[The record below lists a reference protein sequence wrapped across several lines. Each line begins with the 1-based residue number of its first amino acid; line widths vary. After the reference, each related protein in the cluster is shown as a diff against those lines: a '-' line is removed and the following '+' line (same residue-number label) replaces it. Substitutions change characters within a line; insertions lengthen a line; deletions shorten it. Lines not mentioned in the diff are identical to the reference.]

1 MTAPALGERK
11 VKILQFIPDGFP
23 TFRPDVT
30 ALFGRYLFE
39 LGVGVDLVA
48 NPTDGKEAAQWPA
61 GRAYLS
67 KWSESRVRR
76 KLSSVAND
84 LRCVFRDF
92 GDWDI
97 IQVRDK
103 PLVGALCLLKAKL
116 TGRPFV
122 FWMSFPISESAI
134 RVAQTNRLRLGL
146 LRYLF
151 LMLQGAVSTA
161 VLYRFVIPLST
172 HVFVQS
178 DRMCEDLVAWGAKR
192 EKLTPVPM
200 GFDPERFRVQPQAEP
215 SQGGKRVVG
224 YLGACDRMRRIDFI
238 FDSFAKVLRNWPD
251 AQLLIVGDAQEEADK
266 AWLREM
272 ARSLG
277 IENNLVITGWLPPD
291 EAQALISQAEICL
304 ALMAPDPL
312 LDSTTPTKLVE
323 YLALGKPVVAN
334 DHPDHHVVTQATG
347 GGICTAFDATA
358 FAEAIEG
365 LLRDPAAARKMGEQ
379 GRRGIESLRSYPKIA
394 EMVYGKYKSILGLR

>member
-1 MTAPALGERK
+1 MTKPIPAERK
-11 VKILQFIPDGFP
+11 MKILQFIPDGFP

-48 NPTDGKEAAQWPA
+48 NPTDGKLPAQWPA
-61 GRAYLS
+61 GQVYLS
-67 KWSESRVRR
+67 EWGAGRVRR
-76 KLSSVAND
+76 KLYSIAND
-84 LRCVFRDF
+84 LRCMARNF

-103 PLVGALCLLKAKL
+103 PLIGALCLLKAKL
-116 TGRPFV
+116 AGRPFV

-151 LMLQGAVSTA
+151 LMLQGSLSTA
-161 VLYRFVIPLST
+161 VLYRIVIPFSS

-178 DRMCEDLVAWGAKR
+178 DRMRDDVISRGGKR
-192 EKLTPVPM
+192 ARLTPVPM
-200 GFDPERFRVQPQAEP
+200 GFDPERFHVVPRAEP
-215 SQGGKRVVG
+215 FRTEKRVIG
-224 YLGACDRMRRIDFI
+224 YLGTCDRMRRIDFI
-238 FDSFAKVLRNWPD
+238 FESFAKVMINWPD
-251 AQLLIVGDAQEEADK
+251 TQLLIVGDAQEEADK
-266 AWLREM
+266 EWLRET

-291 EAQALISQAEICL
+291 EAQTLISQAEVCL
-304 ALMAPDPL
+304 AIMAPDPL

-347 GGICTAFDATA
+347 SGICTPFDATA
-358 FAEAIEG
+358 FAEAIES
-365 LLRDPAAARKMGEQ
+365 LLRDPTAARKMGEQ
-379 GRRGIESLRSYPKIA
+379 GRKGIENLRSYPKIA
-394 EMVYGKYKSILGLR
+394 EIVHNKYKEILG